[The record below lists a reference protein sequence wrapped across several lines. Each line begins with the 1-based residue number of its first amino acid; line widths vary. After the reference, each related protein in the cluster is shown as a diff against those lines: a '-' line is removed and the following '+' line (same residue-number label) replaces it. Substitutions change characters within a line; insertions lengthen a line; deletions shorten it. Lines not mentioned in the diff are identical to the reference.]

1 MLFIVMYVG
10 QNPHFLLFVDMKHL
24 GSILIALALLL
35 GAKAF
40 AQEWEYSIGYHLMD
54 DVMTRQYCTYEMSD
68 GRVVVSAAFLYNDG
82 STYPFYP
89 PHNALIALSPDG
101 AVLAQADYFKSGYWG
116 SSYNPYVFESE
127 DGELYALMSFSP
139 DHDSNYF
146 NYFLNYDNP
155 PIDAI
160 LGLYKLNDNLQI
172 EQSYEYSFPIDTF
185 DVTGYYSCESSGSIH
200 IHSAINDE
208 GNIVGVYTKNV
219 SYDYNNSHGFDSLFF
234 FRMNYEGE
242 LLANVGYELPYSGE
256 PWQMLFWREQ
266 LVKTDYGYIYYS
278 NRNNVPP
285 SPNNASVNR
294 AYAGTVA
301 YLDKDFNLMR
311 TRQLVHPGGNGND
324 QYLFDDVSIVRSR
337 HNTTYLATRSSR
349 YYDESMDD
357 CFLYELNDDIGGV
370 EDIVPIVL
378 ETERKTEDFDFVAD
392 SRAVTLMDN
401 YSLLYCYSL
410 NVGFFPYEKDSWIV
424 IEKLDEDF
432 NTLSTVY
439 YSNDYD
445 RLWCAAASITAARDG
460 GVFLTLNSKK
470 LDSYDR
476 ATSVVKF
483 PAEAFVGIEEA
494 HDNGLKVAV
503 AYPNPGKDVLN
514 IRTGLRDA
522 WVEVYDSNGRLIHS
536 QALTENVTGIDAG
549 DWAEGIYVWKVMAE
563 GKEAECGKWVKE

>member
-1 MLFIVMYVG
+1 
-10 QNPHFLLFVDMKHL
+10 
-24 GSILIALALLL
+24 
-35 GAKAF
+35 
-40 AQEWEYSIGYHLMD
+40 
-54 DVMTRQYCTYEMSD
+54 
-68 GRVVVSAAFLYNDG
+68 
-82 STYPFYP
+82 
-89 PHNALIALSPDG
+89 
-101 AVLAQADYFKSGYWG
+101 
-116 SSYNPYVFESE
+116 
-127 DGELYALMSFSP
+127 
-139 DHDSNYF
+139 
-146 NYFLNYDNP
+146 
-155 PIDAI
+155 
-160 LGLYKLNDNLQI
+160 
-172 EQSYEYSFPIDTF
+172 
-185 DVTGYYSCESSGSIH
+185 
-200 IHSAINDE
+200 
-208 GNIVGVYTKNV
+208 
-219 SYDYNNSHGFDSLFF
+219 
-234 FRMNYEGE
+234 
-242 LLANVGYELPYSGE
+242 
-256 PWQMLFWREQ
+256 
-266 LVKTDYGYIYYS
+266 
-278 NRNNVPP
+278 
-285 SPNNASVNR
+285 
-294 AYAGTVA
+294 
-301 YLDKDFNLMR
+301 
-311 TRQLVHPGGNGND
+311 
-324 QYLFDDVSIVRSR
+324 
-337 HNTTYLATRSSR
+337 
-349 YYDESMDD
+349 
-357 CFLYELNDDIGGV
+357 
-370 EDIVPIVL
+370 
-378 ETERKTEDFDFVAD
+378 
-392 SRAVTLMDN
+392 MDN